1 MKDVLVLF
9 DGTRIEL
16 EDYSSIDNLMHIAE
30 NDVSAVAICD
40 KITLENVSRVE
51 MFHGDDRIALYRN
64 LIIAKPP
71 IRYTNEDGTVTV
83 VISLRERTSVEA
95 RLDALEESQ
104 NTQDGAI
111 EDLGMAVSDLV
122 EG

>member
-30 NDVSAVAICD
+30 NDASAVAICD
-40 KITLENVSRVE
+40 KITSENISRVE

-83 VISLRERTSVEA
+83 VIFLRERTSVEA
-95 RLDALEESQ
+95 RLDALEESDSVQ
-104 NTQDGAI
+104 NGAI
-111 EDLGMAVSDLV
+111 EDLGLAISDIA